1 MHGTIPPG
9 RIAGVRVGLHWSV
22 AGIVVVVAAG
32 LAAYQLPAVYPGHS
46 RIAYAVAGVAASGLL
61 VCSLLGHELA
71 HAVVARRNGVA
82 VEGITLWLLGGVAR
96 LRDEARSPGADL
108 RIATVGPTASA
119 ALAVA
124 FGALAWTSNLAGA
137 GELVI
142 AVLGYLALLNV
153 LLALFN
159 LLPAAP
165 LDGGR
170 VLRAAL
176 WRWRGDRHRAA
187 LWSARAGLGLSY
199 LLVIGGIVQLVIQ
212 STGGLWWVLLGM
224 FIAAAAIAEERRAR
238 ASAALAGIRVRDV
251 MSPHVDAV
259 DADLTVEQFLR
270 ADATPG
276 GHAVRPVLGPA
287 GRVEGVI
294 TVRDVNA
301 IPEQERPTSTLSDVA
316 WPLER
321 IATAAPEEALTA
333 LLPRLD
339 EAAEGHVL
347 VFAEH
352 DRLGIVSP
360 SDISRTVA
368 ERGLHVSVPGAS
380 TTGAERTPP
389 PSNWWY
395 PGQRRR

>member
-1 MHGTIPPG
+1 M
-9 RIAGVRVGLHWSV
+9 
-22 AGIVVVVAAG
+22 
-32 LAAYQLPAVYPGHS
+32 
-46 RIAYAVAGVAASGLL
+46 
-61 VCSLLGHELA
+61 
-71 HAVVARRNGVA
+71 
-82 VEGITLWLLGGVAR
+82 
-96 LRDEARSPGADL
+96 
-108 RIATVGPTASA
+108 
-119 ALAVA
+119 
-124 FGALAWTSNLAGA
+124 
-137 GELVI
+137 
-142 AVLGYLALLNV
+142 
-153 LLALFN
+153 
-159 LLPAAP
+159 
-165 LDGGR
+165 
-170 VLRAAL
+170 
-176 WRWRGDRHRAA
+176 
-187 LWSARAGLGLSY
+187 
-199 LLVIGGIVQLVIQ
+199 
-212 STGGLWWVLLGM
+212 
-224 FIAAAAIAEERRAR
+224 
-238 ASAALAGIRVRDV
+238 
-251 MSPHVDAV
+251 
-259 DADLTVEQFLR
+259 
-270 ADATPG
+270 
-276 GHAVRPVLGPA
+276 
-287 GRVEGVI
+287 I

>member
-165 LDGGR
+165 WTAVECCGRRSGDGAGTGTEPPCGR
-170 VLRAAL
+170 HAPDSVSATS
-176 WRWRGDRHRAA
+176 
-187 LWSARAGLGLSY
+187 WSSAGSCNWSSSRP
-199 LLVIGGIVQLVIQ
+199 VDCGGCCSACSSPPRPSQRNDGREPAPHSL
-212 STGGLWWVLLGM
+212 
-224 FIAAAAIAEERRAR
+224 
-238 ASAALAGIRVRDV
+238 ASAC
-251 MSPHVDAV
+251 
-259 DADLTVEQFLR
+259 
-270 ADATPG
+270 AT
-276 GHAVRPVLGPA
+276 
-287 GRVEGVI
+287 
-294 TVRDVNA
+294 
-301 IPEQERPTSTLSDVA
+301 
-316 WPLER
+316 
-321 IATAAPEEALTA
+321 
-333 LLPRLD
+333 
-339 EAAEGHVL
+339 
-347 VFAEH
+347 
-352 DRLGIVSP
+352 
-360 SDISRTVA
+360 
-368 ERGLHVSVPGAS
+368 
-380 TTGAERTPP
+380 
-389 PSNWWY
+389 
-395 PGQRRR
+395 